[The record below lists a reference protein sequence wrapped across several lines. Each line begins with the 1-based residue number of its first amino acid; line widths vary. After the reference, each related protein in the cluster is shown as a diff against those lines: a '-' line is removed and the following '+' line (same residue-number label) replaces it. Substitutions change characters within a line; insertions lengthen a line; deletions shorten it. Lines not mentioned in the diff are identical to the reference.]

1 MGMTI
6 ESIRDAVRGYILEN
20 FLEGEDPSALAND
33 TPLLSTGILDSI
45 ATLKLVTFL
54 EEEFGIAVEP
64 HEAGDEEFFGTLDTI
79 AALVSE
85 KLGG

>member
-1 MGMTI
+1 MTI
-6 ESIRDAVRGYILEN
+6 ESIRDAVRSYILEN
-20 FLEGEDPSALAND
+20 FLESEDPSALAND
-33 TPLLSTGILDSI
+33 TPLL
-45 ATLKLVTFL
+45 
-54 EEEFGIAVEP
+54 EEHFEIAVEP